1 MVCVGGCEW
10 ERERDNYHIF
20 LQKIIPIEPSV
31 IYVITIAKSW
41 LRLCLMEKLF
51 QNIFR
56 FPLEWL
62 ISLQEQYVDKNRS
75 RNYAAKI
82 DKNIFN
88 NIL

>member
-1 MVCVGGCEW
+1 
-10 ERERDNYHIF
+10 
-20 LQKIIPIEPSV
+20 
-31 IYVITIAKSW
+31 
-41 LRLCLMEKLF
+41 MEKLF
-51 QNIFR
+51 QNLFR